1 MISSKF
7 KKINITL
14 LLSAISVASMFVS
27 GTHANAA
34 ESWKLRQSPNGSF
47 GGDIF
52 APAEKPGFFGGVS
65 IATPTITGVK
75 GPTGNTVTT
84 PSGVTNV
91 PLGALSQAAASALA
105 PNNYTVSV
113 AEGAVVLNQD
123 QTQIN
128 LGGGYITEGTY
139 ADGKLMFAA
148 NVPFIKATRTGSL
161 VFPSATF
168 SGPAGPAQLPA
179 TITGPVNA
187 SVKAGADARA
197 KLASG
202 STEGLGDTE
211 LSTVWI
217 KNTDRLRVTAGVSLF
232 VPTGKFD
239 PVRQANLQ
247 ANTGSGDFYTVRPGA
262 SFAYNLDPKERIT
275 VAGRFAYGFNTVNK
289 DTQYKS
295 GNFVYAEGAIAKVIG
310 DVAFGLNV
318 YSIQQISDD
327 SYSGTDKKIVINGRY
342 KTMGGGPFISYKL
355 PGQDMALNFQISNN
369 FKGENAIV
377 VKTYQLR
384 LMRAF

>member
-7 KKINITL
+7 RKINTTL
-14 LLSAISVASMFVS
+14 LLSAISVASMFVC

-34 ESWKLRQSPNGSF
+34 ESWKLRQSPIGSF

-75 GPTGNTVTT
+75 GPTGNTVTI

-91 PLGALSQAAASALA
+91 PLGALNPALA
-105 PNNYTVSV
+105 PYNAYQASV
-113 AEGAVVLNQD
+113 AEGAVGLNQD

-148 NVPFIKATRTGSL
+148 NVPFIKATRIGSL
-161 VFPSATF
+161 VFPNATF

-179 TITGPVNA
+179 TITGPINA
-187 SVKAGADARA
+187 SIQAGAQARA
-197 KLASG
+197 TLASG

-239 PVRQANLQ
+239 PARQANLQ
-247 ANTGSGDFYTVRPGA
+247 ANTGFGDFYTVRPGA

-275 VAGRFAYGFNTVNK
+275 VAGRVAYGFNTVNK

-318 YSIQQISDD
+318 FSIQQISDD
-327 SYSGTDKKIVINGRY
+327 SYSGTDKKIVVNGRY

-369 FKGENAIV
+369 FQGENAIV
-377 VKTYQLR
+377 VKSYQLR
-384 LMRAF
+384 LIRAF

>member
-7 KKINITL
+7 KKINTTL
-14 LLSAISVASMFVS
+14 LLSAIPVASMFVC

-34 ESWKLRQSPNGSF
+34 ESWKLRQSPIGSF

-75 GPTGNTVTT
+75 GPTGDTVTIA
-84 PSGVTNV
+84 SGVTNV
-91 PLGALSQAAASALA
+91 PLGALNPALA
-105 PNNYTVSV
+105 PYNAYKASV
-113 AEGAVVLNQD
+113 AEGAVGLNQD

-139 ADGKLMFAA
+139 ADGKLLFAA
-148 NVPFIKATRTGSL
+148 NVPFIKATRIGSL

-179 TITGPVNA
+179 TITGPINA
-187 SVKAGADARA
+187 SVQAGAEARA

-247 ANTGSGDFYTVRPGA
+247 ANTGFGDFYTVRPGA
-262 SFAYNLDPKERIT
+262 TFAYNLDPKERIT
-275 VAGRFAYGFNTVNK
+275 VAGRVAYGFNTVNK

-318 YSIQQISDD
+318 FSIQQISDD

-369 FKGENAIV
+369 FQGENAIV
-377 VKTYQLR
+377 VKSYQLR
-384 LMRAF
+384 LIRAF

>member
-7 KKINITL
+7 KKINTTL
-14 LLSAISVASMFVS
+14 LLSAIPVASMFVC

-34 ESWKLRQSPNGSF
+34 ESWKLRQSPIGSF

-75 GPTGNTVTT
+75 GPTGDTVTIA
-84 PSGVTNV
+84 SGVTNV
-91 PLGALSQAAASALA
+91 PLGALNPALA
-105 PNNYTVSV
+105 PYNAYKASV
-113 AEGAVVLNQD
+113 AEGAVGLNQD

-139 ADGKLMFAA
+139 ADGKLLFAA
-148 NVPFIKATRTGSL
+148 NVPFIKATRIGSL

-179 TITGPVNA
+179 TITGPINA
-187 SVKAGADARA
+187 SVQAGAEARA

-239 PVRQANLQ
+239 PVRQAKLQ
-247 ANTGSGDFYTVRPGA
+247 ANTGFGDFYTVRPGA
-262 SFAYNLDPKERIT
+262 TFAYNLDPKERIT
-275 VAGRFAYGFNTVNK
+275 VAGRVAYGFNTVNK

>member
-7 KKINITL
+7 KKINTTL
-14 LLSAISVASMFVS
+14 LLSAIPVASMFVC

-34 ESWKLRQSPNGSF
+34 ESWKLRQSPIGSF

-75 GPTGNTVTT
+75 GPTGDTVTIA
-84 PSGVTNV
+84 SGVTNV
-91 PLGALSQAAASALA
+91 PLGALNPALA
-105 PNNYTVSV
+105 PYNAYKASV
-113 AEGAVVLNQD
+113 AEGAVGLNQD

-139 ADGKLMFAA
+139 ADGKLLFAA
-148 NVPFIKATRTGSL
+148 NVPFIKATRIGSL

-179 TITGPVNA
+179 TITGPINA
-187 SVKAGADARA
+187 SVQAGAEARA

-239 PVRQANLQ
+239 PVRQAKLQ
-247 ANTGSGDFYTVRPGA
+247 ANTGFGDFYTVRPGA
-262 SFAYNLDPKERIT
+262 TFAYNLDPKERIT
-275 VAGRFAYGFNTVNK
+275 VAGRVAYGFNTVNK

-318 YSIQQISDD
+318 FSIQQISDD

-369 FKGENAIV
+369 FQGENAIV
-377 VKTYQLR
+377 VKSYQLR
-384 LMRAF
+384 LIRAF

>member
-1 MISSKF
+1 MISLKF
-7 KKINITL
+7 KKINTTL
-14 LLSAISVASMFVS
+14 LLSAIPVASMFVC

-34 ESWKLRQSPNGSF
+34 ESWKLRQAPIGSF

-75 GPTGNTVTT
+75 GPTGDTVTIA
-84 PSGVTNV
+84 SGVTNV
-91 PLGALSQAAASALA
+91 PLGALNPALA
-105 PNNYTVSV
+105 PYNAYKASV
-113 AEGAVVLNQD
+113 AEGAVGLNQD

-139 ADGKLMFAA
+139 ADGKLLFAA
-148 NVPFIKATRTGSL
+148 NVPFIKATRIGSL

-179 TITGPVNA
+179 TITGPINA
-187 SVKAGADARA
+187 SVQAGAEARA

-247 ANTGSGDFYTVRPGA
+247 ANTGFGDFYTVRPGA
-262 SFAYNLDPKERIT
+262 TFAYNLDPKERIT
-275 VAGRFAYGFNTVNK
+275 VAGRVAYGFNTVNK

-318 YSIQQISDD
+318 FSIQQISDD

>member
-7 KKINITL
+7 KKINTTL

-75 GPTGNTVTT
+75 GPTGNTVTI

-91 PLGALSQAAASALA
+91 PLSGTPLSA
-105 PNNYTVSV
+105 THTFSV
-113 AEGAVVLNQD
+113 AEGAVGLYQD

-239 PVRQANLQ
+239 PVRQAKLQ
-247 ANTGSGDFYTVRPGA
+247 ANTGFGDFYTVRPGA
-262 SFAYNLDPKERIT
+262 TFAYNLDPKERIT

-369 FKGENAIV
+369 FQGENAIV
-377 VKTYQLR
+377 VKSYQLR
-384 LMRAF
+384 LIRAF

>member
-7 KKINITL
+7 KKINTTL
-14 LLSAISVASMFVS
+14 LLSAIPVASMFVC

-34 ESWKLRQSPNGSF
+34 ESWKLRQSPVGSF

-65 IATPTITGVK
+65 ITTPTITGVK
-75 GPTGNTVTT
+75 GPTGDTVTIA
-84 PSGVTNV
+84 SGVTNV
-91 PLGALSQAAASALA
+91 PLGALNPALA
-105 PNNYTVSV
+105 PYNAYKASV
-113 AEGAVVLNQD
+113 AEGAVGLNQD

-139 ADGKLMFAA
+139 ADGKLLFAA
-148 NVPFIKATRTGSL
+148 NVPFIKATRIGSL

-179 TITGPVNA
+179 TITGPINA
-187 SVKAGADARA
+187 SVQAGAEARA

-247 ANTGSGDFYTVRPGA
+247 ANTGFGDFYTVRPGA
-262 SFAYNLDPKERIT
+262 TFAYNLDPKERIT
-275 VAGRFAYGFNTVNK
+275 VAGRVAYGFNTVNK

-318 YSIQQISDD
+318 FSIQQISDD

-369 FKGENAIV
+369 FQGENAIV
-377 VKTYQLR
+377 VKSYQLR
-384 LMRAF
+384 LIRAF